1 MNYAQR
7 QKKLNKKVENWEK
20 EKIILSKE
28 QKLKEQK
35 KGIKNKG
42 KQQKKKLTT
51 TKLLTFFLFI
61 NCTIIQL
68 FTLYI
73 TWKQI
78 NIGYGADLT
87 PLQMLITTVVG
98 QVIVFAVYSLKSLK
112 ENTKGGI
119 IYQTALKN
127 YSSNYEERETDQEA
141 LG

>member
-1 MNYAQR
+1 MNYAQK

-20 EKIILSKE
+20 EKIILLKKQE
-28 QKLKEQK
+28 LKEQK
-35 KGIKNKG
+35 KEIKNKG
-42 KQQKKKLTT
+42 KQQKRKLTT

>member
-20 EKIILSKE
+20 EKIILLKE
-28 QKLKEQK
+28 QELKEQK
-35 KGIKNKG
+35 KEIKNKG

-78 NIGYGADLT
+78 NTGYGADLT

-127 YSSNYEERETDQEA
+127 YSSNYEGKETDQEA